1 VECGIIEEN
10 QGGRP
15 MTYEQKR
22 DIMMMLYLY
31 KKDAL
36 TFDQCLKIIEKTFE
50 KDEKTLDKS
59 NQM

>member
-1 VECGIIEEN
+1 
-10 QGGRP
+10 

-22 DIMMMLYLY
+22 NMMMMLYLY
-31 KKDAL
+31 KRDDL

-50 KDEKTLDKS
+50 KDEKMLDKS

>member
-1 VECGIIEEN
+1 
-10 QGGRP
+10 

-31 KKDAL
+31 KKDSL

-59 NQM
+59 KQM

>member
-1 VECGIIEEN
+1 
-10 QGGRP
+10 

-22 DIMMMLYLY
+22 DMMMMLYLY

-50 KDEKTLDKS
+50 KDEKSLDKS